1 MTDIL
6 AFDDASR
13 EALAAVYPETP
24 AIIPHRLLDHP
35 MLTLEALATLGARLP
50 ASNVEYNS
58 GTLPIGV
65 DPAAT
70 PGNGLGIEDTIRS
83 IEQNGSWMVLKN
95 VEQDP
100 AYAALLNGALAEIL
114 PVIDPVTGAM
124 DKLEAFIFVSSPDAV
139 TPYHF
144 DPEHNI
150 LLQIRGQKTMTVF
163 PPDDPE
169 LAAPEAHE
177 TFHLGEHHR
186 NLPWRDGFAAKGTA
200 FTLTPGK
207 AIHVPVKAPH
217 WVKNGPE
224 VSISLSVTWRSD
236 WSANEASAR
245 LANHYLRKLG
255 LEPKSPGRFPERN
268 MAKAIAHRAYAKA
281 VRTVKKG

>member
-6 AFDDASR
+6 AFDDDSR
-13 EALAAVYPETP
+13 AALAAAYPETP
-24 AIIPHRLLDHP
+24 AVIPHRLLGHP
-35 MLTLEALATLGARLP
+35 LLTLETLAELGARLP
-50 ASNVEYNS
+50 ASSVEYNS

-70 PGNGLGIEDTIRS
+70 PGNGLGIQETIRS
-83 IEQNGSWMVLKN
+83 IEENGSWMVLKN

-100 AYAALLNGALAEIL
+100 AYAALLTGALAEIV

-124 DKLEAFIFVSSPDAV
+124 EKLEAFIFVSSPHAV

-150 LLQIRGQKTMTVF
+150 LLQIRGSKTMTVF
-163 PPDDPE
+163 PADDPE
-169 LAAPEAHE
+169 LASARAHE
-177 TFHLGEHHR
+177 GFHLGEHHR
-186 NLPWRDGFAAKGTA
+186 NLPWRDGFAAKGRA
-200 FTLTPGK
+200 FELAPGR

-255 LEPKSPGRFPERN
+255 LDPRSPGRYPAQNR
-268 MAKAIAHRAYAKA
+268 AKAIAHRAYAKA
-281 VRTVKKG
+281 VRTVKR

>member
-6 AFDDASR
+6 AFDDESR
-13 EALAAVYPETP
+13 AALEAVYPETP
-24 AIIPHRLLDHP
+24 AVIPHRLRDHVL
-35 MLTLEALATLGARLP
+35 LTLEALAELGARLP
-50 ASNVEYNS
+50 AGSVEYNS
-58 GTLPIGV
+58 GALPIGV

-70 PGNGLGIEDTIRS
+70 PGNGLGIEDTIRL
-83 IEQNGSWMVLKN
+83 IEENGSWMVLKN

-100 AYAALLNGALAEIL
+100 AYAALLTSALAEIV

-124 DKLEAFIFVSSPDAV
+124 EKLEAFIFVSSPGAV
-139 TPYHF
+139 TPFHF

-150 LLQIRGQKTMTVF
+150 LLQIRGSKTMTVF
-163 PPDDPE
+163 PADDPE
-169 LAAPEAHE
+169 LASAEAHE
-177 TFHLGEHHR
+177 HFHLGEHHR
-186 NLPWRDGFAAKGTA
+186 NLPWQERFSAKGQPFQLA
-200 FTLTPGK
+200 PGR

-236 WSANEASAR
+236 WSANEANAR

-255 LEPKSPGRFPERN
+255 LDPRTPGRYPEQNR
-268 MAKAIAHRAYAKA
+268 AKAIAHRAYAKV
-281 VRTVKKG
+281 VRTVKR

>member
-1 MTDIL
+1 MTEHF

-13 EALAAVYPETP
+13 SALEKLYPETP
-24 AIIPHRLLDHP
+24 GVIPHRLLTHP
-35 MLTLEALATLGARLP
+35 LLTIEALAELGARLP
-50 ASNVEYNS
+50 GKSVEYNS
-58 GTLPIGV
+58 GKLPIGV

-70 PGNGLGIEDTIRS
+70 PANGLSIVDTIRS
-83 IEQNGSWMVLKN
+83 IEENGSWMVLKN

-100 AYAALLNGALAEIL
+100 AYAALLTGALAEIV

-124 DKLEAFIFVSSPDAV
+124 EKLEAFIFVSSPGSV

-150 LLQIRGQKTMTVF
+150 LLQIRGSKTMTVF
-163 PPDDPE
+163 PTDDPE
-169 LAAPEAHE
+169 LASAIAHE

-186 NLPWRDGFAAKGTA
+186 NLPWQDRFADKGRA
-200 FTLTPGK
+200 FTLEPGQ

-217 WVKNGPE
+217 WVQNGPE
-224 VSISLSVTWRSD
+224 VSISLSVTWRSE

-245 LANHYLRKLG
+245 LANHYLRKIG
-255 LEPKSPGRFPERN
+255 LDPKAPGRFPERN
-268 MAKAIAHRAYAKA
+268 AVKAVAHRAYAKA
-281 VRTVKKG
+281 VRTVKGG

>member
-13 EALAAVYPETP
+13 DALAAAYPETP
-24 AIIPHRLLDHP
+24 AIVPHRLLAHP
-35 MLTLEALATLGARLP
+35 LLTLESLAELGARLP
-50 ASNVEYNS
+50 AKSVEYNS

-70 PGNGLGIEDTIRS
+70 PGNGLGIEETIRS

-100 AYAALLNGALAEIL
+100 GYAALLNGALAEIV
-114 PVIDPVTGAM
+114 PVIDPVTGPM
-124 DKLEAFIFVSSPDAV
+124 DKLEAFIFVSSPNAV
-139 TPYHF
+139 TPFHF

-150 LLQIRGQKTMTVF
+150 LLQIRGSKTMTVF
-163 PPDDPE
+163 PADDAE
-169 LAAPEAHE
+169 LASHYAHE
-177 TFHLGEHHR
+177 AFHRGEHHR
-186 NLPWRDGFAAKGTA
+186 NLPWQEAFAAKGKA
-200 FTLTPGK
+200 FTLAPGD

-217 WVKNGPE
+217 WVQNGPD

-236 WSANEASAR
+236 WSLEEADAR

-255 LEPKSPGRFPERN
+255 LDPSAPGRFPQRN
-268 MAKAIAHRAYAKA
+268 RTKAIVHRAYAKA
-281 VRTVKKG
+281 VRTIKGA